1 MKSSEIKE
9 LTQEELMERLESEE
23 SMLVRMKMNHAVS
36 PLDNPN
42 KIIEIGKN
50 ARVFIED
57 KHHYIKVAEQYL
69 QKYNM
74 SNSNH

>member
-9 LTQEELMERLESEE
+9 LGIQELTERLESEE

-42 KIIEIGKN
+42 KIVETRRNI
-50 ARVFIED
+50 ARLKTEMRARQ
-57 KHHYIKVAEQYL
+57 IKVQSE
-69 QKYNM
+69 K
-74 SNSNH
+74 

>member
-9 LTQEELMERLESEE
+9 LTLVELQERLESEE

-42 KIIEIGKN
+42 KIVDTRKN
-50 ARVFIED
+50 VARLKTEMRARQ
-57 KHHYIKVAEQYL
+57 IKEQSE
-69 QKYNM
+69 K
-74 SNSNH
+74 

>member
-9 LTQEELMERLESEE
+9 LTLVELSERLESEE

-42 KIIEIGKN
+42 KIVVTRRNI
-50 ARVFIED
+50 ARLKTELRARQIQ
-57 KHHYIKVAEQYL
+57 EQSE
-69 QKYNM
+69 K
-74 SNSNH
+74 